1 MRRDTPKPLTVD
13 SIPGI
18 VEFHSGMADAKGDES
33 PSCPRLTETPCGLS
47 RCLSG
52 QRNMWMEF
60 LSLPSQMQFVS
71 TLHATVVVPVPIS
84 TAFLLA
90 LKLSQALCRAE
101 PRSTKRQAAPTVDT
115 AHVEGGLHGSD
126 LDTPKRRASA
136 RKKLNIPDFRTT
148 ACKLLILLDGTVQ
161 KPWGK
166 MPDNLRKRTSL
177 GPYTRDADPTKRSR
191 SPTEKKL
198 NAFYS

>member
-1 MRRDTPKPLTVD
+1 
-13 SIPGI
+13 
-18 VEFHSGMADAKGDES
+18 
-33 PSCPRLTETPCGLS
+33 
-47 RCLSG
+47 
-52 QRNMWMEF
+52 MWMEF

-90 LKLSQALCRAE
+90 LKLGQALCRAE
-101 PRSTKRQAAPTVDT
+101 PRSTKRQGAPTLDA
-115 AHVEGGLHGSD
+115 AHVDGGLHGSD

-136 RKKLNIPDFRTT
+136 RKKLNIPDSGNT
-148 ACKLLILLDGTVQ
+148 ACKLLIILDDTVQ
-161 KPWGK
+161 KLRGK

-177 GPYTRDADPTKRSR
+177 GPHRRHADPTKRCR

-198 NAFYS
+198 NAFYRLQETSPRPFCRRNTQHN